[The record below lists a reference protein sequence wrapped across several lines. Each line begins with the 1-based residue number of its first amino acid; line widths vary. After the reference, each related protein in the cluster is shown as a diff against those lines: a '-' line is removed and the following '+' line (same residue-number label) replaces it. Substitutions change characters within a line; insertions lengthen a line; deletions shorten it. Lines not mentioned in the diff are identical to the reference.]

1 MLRFSHAFMAVGS
14 KPLWSLQQGKP
25 AVVVAS
31 ARALL
36 RRIAPAKEE
45 VARPL
50 TLMAGSDLSED
61 PQRGVACFEDLE
73 HCLVAMGYEN
83 SGKLDGSGTFCVQ
96 GGAIDVFP
104 GNLAYPVRLD
114 FFGDELDE
122 IRRFLPSTG
131 QTISSLEQVDI
142 FPVREFAQT
151 DAALRRAKRAFP
163 KARKQTLRSVI
174 CWSAS
179 KTTLAS
185 CPT

>member
-1 MLRFSHAFMAVGS
+1 M
-14 KPLWSLQQGKP
+14 
-25 AVVVAS
+25 
-31 ARALL
+31 
-36 RRIAPAKEE
+36 APA
-45 VARPL
+45 RF
-50 TLMAGSDLSED
+50 
-61 PQRGVACFEDLE
+61 AC
-73 HCLVAMGYEN
+73 
-83 SGKLDGSGTFCVQ
+83 Q
-96 GGAIDVFP
+96 GGAIGCVSREHCVSRTSRF
-104 GNLAYPVRLD
+104 L
-114 FFGDELDE
+114 GDELDE